1 MIIKLKKFIHNTGF
15 AETLSHFKNYFS
27 SEVALKAISFVSIPI
42 MTRLLSPSD
51 YGVIN
56 LFMSYLSI
64 FGVIFTL
71 NVYVA
76 VGRYYYENSDDFK
89 QFLGTL
95 LSILLVI
102 TIISSTLLIIFA
114 NQIASLLKLPKHLIY
129 FFVPLIVFSVVT
141 SIFTQIF
148 QPLKKSGIIAKVNII
163 TALLTFIFSVLF
175 ILNMDN
181 SKYLG
186 TIYAYLLV
194 GLISTILLL
203 YLLRTYLSLSF
214 SFESAKYIFNYSLPL
229 IPYALSSLILAQ
241 FDRIMINSYNG
252 ANSVGLYSFAYNIG
266 MLLSVFHSAL
276 NSAWIPYYYQYMKDR
291 NYAKHDKEVG
301 IILRLVVVAAVFLS
315 YFGKE
320 IGILLSGKSFHSSL
334 DIVPIIVLSYFFFCI
349 YYVYSRNF
357 EFHKKTI
364 ISSLVVLVSG
374 IANIALNM
382 YAFPIYGY
390 KAAAYTTLISYILMA
405 ILAWASSTFYVKSHS
420 TSLTFV
426 FKKTYIIVPC
436 LSAFYFLQLVELSY
450 ILELIIKILLFII
463 FGYFTYRM
471 VKSETATNNI

>member
-1 MIIKLKKFIHNTGF
+1 
-15 AETLSHFKNYFS
+15 
-27 SEVALKAISFVSIPI
+27 
-42 MTRLLSPSD
+42 MTRLLSPAD

-76 VGRYYYENSDDFK
+76 VGRYYYENSDDFRL
-89 QFLGTL
+89 FFGTL
-95 LSILLVI
+95 LSMLLFIIV
-102 TIISSTLLIIFA
+102 ISSTLVVIFVDQLA
-114 NQIASLLKLPKHLIY
+114 LLLKLPKLLIY
-129 FFVPLIVFSVVT
+129 FFIPLIVFSVVT

-148 QPLKKSGIIAKVNII
+148 QPLKQSGLIAKVNII

-175 ILNMDN
+175 VLNTDHN
-181 SKYLG
+181 KYLG

-203 YLLRTYLSLSF
+203 YMLKSYLNLSF
-214 SFESAKYIFNYSLPL
+214 SLKSAKYIFTYSLPL

-276 NSAWIPYYYQYMKDR
+276 NSAWIPYYYQYMKEG
-291 NYAKHDKEVG
+291 NYIKHDKEIGV
-301 IILRLVVVAAVFLS
+301 ILRLVVIAAVFLS

-364 ISSLVVLVSG
+364 ISSLVVLASG
-374 IANIALNM
+374 IINIILNM

-390 KAAAYTTLISYILMA
+390 KAAAYTTLISYFLMA
-405 ILAWASSTFYVKSHS
+405 ILAWACSRFYVKSHS
-420 TSLTFV
+420 TSLIFV
-426 FKKTYIIVPC
+426 LKKTYLIVP
-436 LSAFYFLQLVELSY
+436 LLAIFYFLKFVELSF
-450 ILELIIKILLFII
+450 ILELIVKILLFIA

-471 VKSETATNNI
+471 VKSETITKNN